1 MTVPSPVADGF
12 GRPLKSLRVSV
23 TDRCNLRCGY
33 CMPESEYVW
42 LPRSSVLSFEE
53 IDRLVGIFAG
63 LGVDKIRLTGG
74 EPLLRQELPT
84 LVTALT
90 NQPSISEIALTT
102 NAVLLSRHAEA
113 LRAAGLGRV
122 TVSLDTVRAD
132 RYATFAKAT
141 RFEAAVEGIDA
152 ARSAGFPRLKINA
165 VVVRGFND
173 DELVD
178 LLEFA
183 TQRGAEVR
191 YIEYMD
197 VGGATGW
204 SLDQVV
210 SQREILATLAAT
222 YGSIE
227 AVPDGAKSS
236 APAQRFRLADGRTF
250 GIIASTTVPFCSTC
264 DRARITADGHLYLC
278 LYADTGLPLRDLVR
292 SGASD
297 DEIRATIADG
307 WRARRDRGAEERVQL
322 RSRKVLHGVDGL
334 RADPHLEMHTRGG

>member
-1 MTVPSPVADGF
+1 MTAPGSVADGF
-12 GRPLKSLRVSV
+12 GRPLKSLRISV

-53 IDRLVGIFAG
+53 IDRLTGIFAS
-63 LGVDKIRLTGG
+63 LGVEKIRLTGG
-74 EPLLRQELPT
+74 EPLLRQDLPT
-84 LVTALT
+84 LVAALAK
-90 NQPSISEIALTT
+90 QPGIGEIALTT
-102 NAVLLSRHAEA
+102 NAVLLGRHAVA
-113 LRAAGLGRV
+113 LRHAGLSRV

-132 RYATFAKAT
+132 RYATFARST

-152 ARSAGFPRLKINA
+152 ARVAGFPRLKLNS

-183 TQRGAEVR
+183 TGRDAEVR

-197 VGGATGW
+197 VGGATDW

-210 SQREILATLAAT
+210 SQEEILAALSAT
-222 YGSIE
+222 YGPIE
-227 AVPDGAKSS
+227 AVSDGAPSS

-250 GIIASTTVPFCSTC
+250 GIIASTTVPFCRTC
-264 DRARITADGHLYLC
+264 DRARITADGNLYSC
-278 LYADTGLPLRDLVR
+278 LYADAGLPLRDLVR

-297 DEIRATIADG
+297 DEIRVTIADA

-322 RSRKVLHGVDGL
+322 LARGVLHQVDGL
-334 RADPHLEMHTRGG
+334 RADPHLEMHPRGG